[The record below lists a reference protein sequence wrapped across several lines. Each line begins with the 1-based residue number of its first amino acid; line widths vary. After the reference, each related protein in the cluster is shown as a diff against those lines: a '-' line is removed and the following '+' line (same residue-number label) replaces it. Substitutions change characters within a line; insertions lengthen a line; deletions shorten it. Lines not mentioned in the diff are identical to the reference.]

1 VGVTQAEVALGATA
15 IPSRRPARVWLRWV
29 LQLLLLVL
37 VAWTVS
43 HLDIP
48 GTVLRQLP
56 RPRWEWL
63 GAALVAQAVCF
74 AFTGIMYRHGFRA
87 VGVVAGARRL
97 LGVLFA
103 AIFVKTVV
111 PLTGATAMV
120 VFIDDAAATGQS
132 GAGAAA
138 ATVVVTTL
146 DLLIVV
152 PVVIAGAIALDVHG
166 QLAPYDVAG
175 VVLYLGFVVA
185 LIVGLV
191 IAGTRPAFMQTLL
204 QGLRWLVNRAGRLV
218 RRPQLVSPAWA
229 ERNAAQFTAAARAVP
244 RHRRQVGTAAA
255 ASVLSHAA
263 NGVSL
268 YFLFLALGW
277 TPSLGVVLA
286 GLATST
292 VFVVVAIVP
301 DGIGAVEGAMALAFI
316 SLGVTPAIAI
326 LVTLAYRVL
335 NVWVPVAVGFFV
347 VRRLRLFGG
356 SVTAPGRSAAPELP
370 AAA

>member
-1 VGVTQAEVALGATA
+1 
-15 IPSRRPARVWLRWV
+15 
-29 LQLLLLVL
+29 
-37 VAWTVS
+37 
-43 HLDIP
+43 
-48 GTVLRQLP
+48 
-56 RPRWEWL
+56 
-63 GAALVAQAVCF
+63 
-74 AFTGIMYRHGFRA
+74 
-87 VGVVAGARRL
+87 
-97 LGVLFA
+97 
-103 AIFVKTVV
+103 
-111 PLTGATAMV
+111 

-152 PVVIAGAIALDVHG
+152 PVVIAGAVALDVHG

-175 VVLYLGFVVA
+175 VALYLAFVAA
-185 LIVGLV
+185 LIVGLL

-204 QGLRWLVNRAGRLV
+204 QALRWVVNRAGRLV
-218 RRPQLVSPAWA
+218 RRPQLVSAAWV
-229 ERNAAQFTAAARAVP
+229 ERNAVQFTAAARAVP
-244 RHRRQVGTAAA
+244 RHRRQVGAAVA

-316 SLGVTPAIAI
+316 SLGVTSAIAI

-356 SVTAPGRSAAPELP
+356 NVASAAPSATPELP